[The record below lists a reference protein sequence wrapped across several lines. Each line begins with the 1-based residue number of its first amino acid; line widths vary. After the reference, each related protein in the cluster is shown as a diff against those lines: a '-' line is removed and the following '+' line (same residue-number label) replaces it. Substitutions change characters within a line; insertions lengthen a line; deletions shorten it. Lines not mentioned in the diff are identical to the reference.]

1 MIILEKIIHLNII
14 YNMSKNDD
22 KENNNKEDNFI
33 KGLIEDNKNNK
44 EKIRIKQ
51 LKKNIMMIK
60 IILQKILLNRRI
72 LNNNN
77 EKSIKMK
84 IKMIK
89 YEKK

>member
-1 MIILEKIIHLNII
+1 
-14 YNMSKNDD
+14 
-22 KENNNKEDNFI
+22 
-33 KGLIEDNKNNK
+33 
-44 EKIRIKQ
+44 
-51 LKKNIMMIK
+51 MMIK

-72 LNNNN
+72 LNINN

>member
-72 LNNNN
+72 LNINN

-89 YEKK
+89 YKKK

>member
-1 MIILEKIIHLNII
+1 
-14 YNMSKNDD
+14 
-22 KENNNKEDNFI
+22 
-33 KGLIEDNKNNK
+33 
-44 EKIRIKQ
+44 
-51 LKKNIMMIK
+51 MMIK

-89 YEKK
+89 YEKNYDNIIIINKNTNDKNIINKLN